1 MGDLNSLEDLFYH
14 QLRDIYTT
22 QQRFIKALPNL
33 TESSSSREPGN
44 AFRDHFEETSL
55 LREPDTA
62 KRKNFPIQNLKVNP
76 IIFELIE
83 YAPLKRSI
91 KLVLN
96 EGVINP

>member
-1 MGDLNSLEDLFYH
+1 MGDINSLEDLFYH
-14 QLRDIYTT
+14 QLRDMYTT
-22 QQRFIKALPNL
+22 QQRFIKALSNPA
-33 TESSSSREPGN
+33 ESSSHREPGN
-44 AFRDHFEETSL
+44 TLRDHLEETSI